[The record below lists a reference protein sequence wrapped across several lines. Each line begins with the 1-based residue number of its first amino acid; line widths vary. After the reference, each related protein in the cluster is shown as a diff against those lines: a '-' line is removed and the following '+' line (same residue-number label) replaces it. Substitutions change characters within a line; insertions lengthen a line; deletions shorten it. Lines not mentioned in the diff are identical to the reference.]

1 MNSDAAFFSD
11 VDTATLGDASTA
23 LGLNLIM
30 EGPRPNAPE
39 NYPRF
44 AGPAATMVFAP
55 VRDPGAKA
63 LFSLYDVVESVP
75 AGSVVVVDAAS
86 SPLAVWGGGASSVCK
101 RRGAVGCV
109 IDGATRDLE
118 ALRKLDFPV
127 FSKSVWCLAFPM
139 RLEVVEKD
147 APVTCCGVRVEP
159 GDIVVADIDGV
170 GVVPRSSLEEVRRQV
185 ERIHAIEKE
194 VAERRAKGESM
205 QNLFPLMARK
215 FTTD

>member
-1 MNSDAAFFSD
+1 MDSDAAYFTD
-11 VDTATLGDASTA
+11 VATATLADASTA

-63 LFSLYDVVESVP
+63 LFSLYDAVEEVP

-118 ALRKLDFPV
+118 ALRELDFPV
-127 FSKSVWCLAFPM
+127 FSKSVWSLAFPK
-139 RLEVVEKD
+139 RLEVVAKN

-159 GDIVVADIDGV
+159 GDIIVADIDGV
-170 GVVPRSSLEEVRRQV
+170 AVVPQSSLEQVKRQV
-185 ERIHAIEKE
+185 IRIRDIEKE
-194 VAERRAKGESM
+194 VKGRIAEGESM
-205 QNLFPLMARK
+205 RDLFPRLAQK
-215 FTTD
+215 FDTD

>member
-30 EGPRPNAPE
+30 EGPTPSTPE
-39 NYPRF
+39 TRPRF

-63 LFSLYDVVESVP
+63 LFSLYDAVEEVP
-75 AGSVVVVDAAS
+75 AGSVVVVDAAG

-118 ALRKLDFPV
+118 ALRDLDFPV
-127 FSKSVWCLAFPM
+127 FSKSVWSLAFPM
-139 RLEVVEKD
+139 RL
-147 APVTCCGVRVEP
+147 GSR
-159 GDIVVADIDGV
+159 G
-170 GVVPRSSLEEVRRQV
+170 
-185 ERIHAIEKE
+185 
-194 VAERRAKGESM
+194 ERRSHNLLRGARGAWGHRRRGPGRRGRRSAKLYGASEAAGHPDSG
-205 QNLFPLMARK
+205 
-215 FTTD
+215 D

>member
-63 LFSLYDVVESVP
+63 LFSSTTWWKAFPQARWSSSTQQVLLWPSG
-75 AGSVVVVDAAS
+75 AGARAAS
-86 SPLAVWGGGASSVCK
+86 ANGA
-101 RRGAVGCV
+101 
-109 IDGATRDLE
+109 
-118 ALRKLDFPV
+118 
-127 FSKSVWCLAFPM
+127 
-139 RLEVVEKD
+139 
-147 APVTCCGVRVEP
+147 APS
-159 GDIVVADIDGV
+159 A
-170 GVVPRSSLEEVRRQV
+170 
-185 ERIHAIEKE
+185 A
-194 VAERRAKGESM
+194 
-205 QNLFPLMARK
+205 
-215 FTTD
+215 